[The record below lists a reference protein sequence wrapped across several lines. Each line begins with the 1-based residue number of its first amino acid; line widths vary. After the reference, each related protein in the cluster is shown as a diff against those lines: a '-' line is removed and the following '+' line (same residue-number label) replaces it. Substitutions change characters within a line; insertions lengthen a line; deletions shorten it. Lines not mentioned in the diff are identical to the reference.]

1 MKRFLIAV
9 LLPLAPCLLLAA
21 DDDEAKKEYV
31 RFEGAWRFTSL
42 EIEGTSLPENV
53 FKSSRLIL
61 EGQHFTVKEDTGTIK
76 GTYKVNLTK
85 KPKQIDVTF
94 ADGPDKGKVL
104 HGIYEL
110 DGDTYRVCI
119 GLPGKSRPTAFES
132 KPGTG
137 HVLEVLTREKLPAKE
152 KAGKK
157 ETAKQKG
164 T

>member
-1 MKRFLIAV
+1 MRRFLLTV
-9 LLPLAPCLLLAA
+9 LLSLAPCLLLAA
-21 DDDEAKKEYV
+21 DDEAKKEYA
-31 RFEGAWRFTSL
+31 RFEGTWRFTSL
-42 EIEGTSLPENV
+42 EIEGTRLPEDAS
-53 FKSSRLIL
+53 KGTRLIIAGQNFTL
-61 EGQHFTVKEDTGTIK
+61 KEGATTVK
-76 GTYKVNLTK
+76 GTYKVDLGK
-85 KPKQIDVTF
+85 KPKEIDVTF
-94 ADGPDKGKVL
+94 DDGPDKGKTV

>member
-31 RFEGAWRFTSL
+31 RFEGTWRYTFL
-42 EIEGTSLPENV
+42 EVEGKRLPEDAS
-53 FKSSRLIL
+53 KGIRLIL
-61 EGQHFTVKEDTGTIK
+61 AGQNFTLKQGPTDLK
-76 GTYKVNLTK
+76 GTYKVDLTK

-94 ADGPDKGKVL
+94 ADGPDKGKTVQ
-104 HGIYEL
+104 GIYEL
-110 DGDTYRVCI
+110 DGDTYRVCM

-132 KPGTG
+132 KPGSG
-137 HVLEVLTREKLPAKE
+137 HVLEVLKREKSPAKE
-152 KAGKK
+152 KTAKK
-157 ETAKQKG
+157 EPAKPKG